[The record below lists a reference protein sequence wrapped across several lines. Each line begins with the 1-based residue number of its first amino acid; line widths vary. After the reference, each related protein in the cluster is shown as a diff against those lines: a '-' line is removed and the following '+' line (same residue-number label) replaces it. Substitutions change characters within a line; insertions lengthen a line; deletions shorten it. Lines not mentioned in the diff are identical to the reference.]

1 MSFMWCQVYKQRFI
15 LDIALFSL
23 WVFFFLVWAME
34 LENLNPNVYKKSDDR
49 KSVAADWDDSVDDP
63 FDERE
68 IFGKFY
74 NVRHSFRWFVKSSF
88 SMQSNRF
95 NTINQWSGAST
106 DIGGIACCSAE
117 SH

>member
-1 MSFMWCQVYKQRFI
+1 
-15 LDIALFSL
+15 
-23 WVFFFLVWAME
+23 ME

-49 KSVAADWDDSVDDP
+49 KSVAADWDDSVDDL

-74 NVRHSFRWFVKSSF
+74 NVRHSFGWFVKSCSPIW
-88 SMQSNRF
+88 SNRF
-95 NTINQWSGAST
+95 NPINQWPGASS

-117 SH
+117 SR